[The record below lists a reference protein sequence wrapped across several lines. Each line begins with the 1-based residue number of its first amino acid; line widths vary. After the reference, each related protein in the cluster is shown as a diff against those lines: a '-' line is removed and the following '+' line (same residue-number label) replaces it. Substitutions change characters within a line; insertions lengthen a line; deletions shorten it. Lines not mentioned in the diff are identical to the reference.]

1 MKCQAKTGA
10 NEQAIEREMFR
21 SGAGRPPF
29 RATPLTSTPNARA
42 AALPCSGVPVGGD
55 TSCSSS
61 IASATVINTNL
72 VLKRPT
78 HVYYLTDEVLA
89 VGSAYSYQ
97 NICDPISVTPF
108 IRASWFGGH
117 QPSHDATSVYER
129 MSHTALLKSNKNYPI
144 ILICGPKQELKTWLH
159 FSRCSQAV
167 RPQGIALQSNLL
179 VSSLTKET
187 LERL

>member
-10 NEQAIEREMFR
+10 NEQAIEREFR

-29 RATPLTSTPNARA
+29 RATPLTSME
-42 AALPCSGVPVGGD
+42 
-55 TSCSSS
+55 
-61 IASATVINTNL
+61 INTNL

-129 MSHTALLKSNKNYPI
+129 ISHTALLKSNKNYPI
-144 ILICGPKQELKTWLH
+144 ILICG
-159 FSRCSQAV
+159 
-167 RPQGIALQSNLL
+167 
-179 VSSLTKET
+179 
-187 LERL
+187 